1 MTDDTLNLAD
11 DHSRIEAILRTMT
24 VDDLEVDNPP
34 TDLWHAIE
42 ALVGAEHHDADDDVI
57 DHDADD
63 DVIDH
68 DADDNV
74 IDAAAR
80 FRMRPAFLVAAAA
93 ALIVLVG
100 VFVTSA
106 VSESPDYEIVGGAE
120 LRWAEGFVDDGVDAT
135 AWASVLADGDADAIR
150 LDQTTLP
157 VAPDGEDLELW
168 LIGVDSAGELTIQSV
183 GVIDDP
189 TDGRVYEVP
198 AAFDP
203 ASFDT
208 VLVDISFE
216 PRDGNA
222 AHSGASI
229 VRGPVV
235 EA

>member
-1 MTDDTLNLAD
+1 MTDDVLHLTD

-24 VDDLEVDNPP
+24 DDDLEVDAPP

-42 ALVGAEHHDADDDVI
+42 ASVGAEYHGAGFTHDADDT
-57 DHDADD
+57 
-63 DVIDH
+63 
-68 DADDNV
+68 V
-74 IDAAAR
+74 IDAAGR
-80 FRMRPAFLVAAAA
+80 FQVRPTILVAAAA

-100 VFVTSA
+100 VFVTA
-106 VSESPDYEIVGGAE
+106 AISESPDYEVVGGAE

-150 LDQTTLP
+150 LDETTLP

-168 LIGVDSAGELTIQSV
+168 VIGVDSAGELTIQSV